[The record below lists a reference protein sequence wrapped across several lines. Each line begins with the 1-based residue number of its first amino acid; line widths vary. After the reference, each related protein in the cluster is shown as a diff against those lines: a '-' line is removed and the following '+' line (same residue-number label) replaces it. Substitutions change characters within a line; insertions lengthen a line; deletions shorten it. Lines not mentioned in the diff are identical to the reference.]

1 MKVKIRQLPDGNSYL
16 QRSDFFVIAQTSGGQ
31 VTRKL
36 TVSQLA
42 SKLYLPGSYC
52 SINSAGRI
60 DVDAAGI
67 NALLEPRFGNI
78 ESRLGALE
86 GKVGALEG
94 RMGAVETKQSATP
107 TQAPTTVYF
116 DGTHVSSGGQ
126 SQGSAST
133 AVVNLAKSIFSNLPA
148 GSTVMLRWYRYWSWG
163 TGNGSASRAQYFV
176 GEYRANGGTNWT
188 FVKNTHLSG

>member
-1 MKVKIRQLPDGNSYL
+1 MKVKIRQLPDGNSYF
-16 QRSDFFVIAQTSGGQ
+16 QNSDFFVIAQTSGGQ

-42 SKLYLPGSYC
+42 SKLYIPGAYC
-52 SINSAGRI
+52 SITNGRI
-60 DVDAAGI
+60 DVNASGI
-67 NALLEPRFGNI
+67 NALLEPRFNSI

-86 GKVGALEG
+86 GKMA
-94 RMGAVETKQSATP
+94 AVEAKQAATP
-107 TQAPTTVYF
+107 ATAPTTVYF

-126 SQGSAST
+126 GQQTASNT
-133 AVVNLAKSIFSNLPA
+133 VVNLAKSIFKDLPA

-176 GEYRANGGTNWT
+176 GEYRTNGGTSWS
-188 FVKNTHLSG
+188 FKGNTHLSG